1 MKFNYQHLIRE
12 LLQANIIN
20 RLYIWRFYIV
30 ILDIFYIVN
39 DAWMRH
45 LQEMTMRVSMSKLPH
60 YVRG

>member
-20 RLYIWRFYIV
+20 KLYIWRFYIV

-45 LQEMTMRVSMSKLPH
+45 LQEMTMRASMSKLPH
-60 YVRG
+60 SM